1 MGLWK
6 IYRYENYVVSP
17 RMVQTEQGVYLET
30 EPVELVNI
38 EYRAS
43 IVDLLIELLSSE
55 PAVATED
62 DLYNEEGDRFS
73 AQSVLLAALSLKK
86 WQDFEKRALLFTLHK
101 TTEHV
106 NLHVTGRGADGLW
119 SISKSE
125 CKSLNP
131 KSSIHDLANLVAG
144 ELLSAKVAEP
154 PRLLGGPVRK
164 DEPLE

>member
-73 AQSVLLAALSLKK
+73 AQSVLLGGEAITFLI
-86 WQDFEKRALLFTLHK
+86 E
-101 TTEHV
+101 EM
-106 NLHVTGRGADGLW
+106 
-119 SISKSE
+119 
-125 CKSLNP
+125 
-131 KSSIHDLANLVAG
+131 AG
-144 ELLSAKVAEP
+144 F
-154 PRLLGGPVRK
+154 
-164 DEPLE
+164 

>member
-43 IVDLLIELLSSE
+43 VVDLLVELLSSE
-55 PAVATED
+55 PSAAKDD

-101 TTEHV
+101 TDEQV

-131 KSSIHDLANLVAG
+131 KASNPELANLVVS
-144 ELLSAKVAEP
+144 ELLNAKVAEP

-164 DEPLE
+164 DEPSE